1 MGWEDVPSFAVLE
14 GYVKSSLRRP
24 ASRGCAANGR
34 YRYVRGADEGGPFE
48 IGNQVAGLKP
58 PQAALVKAMLVSGFQ
73 VFEDILAR
81 SE

>member
-1 MGWEDVPSFAVLE
+1 MPRHVNHPLAIGERLLA
-14 GYVKSSLRRP
+14 GRP
-24 ASRGCAANGR
+24 KRANGR

-48 IGNQVAGLKP
+48 IANQVAGLKP
-58 PQAALVKAMLVSGFQ
+58 PQAALVKATLVSGFQ